1 MAPAGALRALAISA
15 LVASAEIQPMPS
27 TTAVDRYFSFEL
39 ANAVGDGMCEG
50 SPVFD
55 ELIVQFATEGSSG
68 IPALPNRRY

>member
-1 MAPAGALRALAISA
+1 
-15 LVASAEIQPMPS
+15 VPS

-55 ELIVQFATEGSSG
+55 ELIVQFAAEGSSG